1 MENYNFFRLLIN
13 RLYYFLFKERF
24 FKKLTIEFPDN
35 VFRWD
40 LIQYIVDKYNF
51 GIAVIRK
58 KPNST
63 TLKFK
68 KNIVYKNLKFKDY
81 FYNYKNFMNIKS
93 YEKTLKLV

>member
-1 MENYNFFRLLIN
+1 VW
-13 RLYYFLFKERF
+13 KS
-24 FKKLTIEFPDN
+24 
-35 VFRWD
+35 
-40 LIQYIVDKYNF
+40 IVELRTKPNLDIFTSQIDF